1 MSVFWRF
8 VVAMI
13 IAVIAILIGI
23 ILGDYGPWYLSWL
36 LGTGFMILVAA
47 LGGVLFEEQE
57 DAARAAK
64 ENPIELKP
72 HAARKELESL
82 GQLVNPKG

>member
-1 MSVFWRF
+1 MTVFWRF

-47 LGGVLFEEQE
+47 LGGVLFEEQD
-57 DAARAAK
+57 DAASQKRRGEDTQK
-64 ENPIELKP
+64 LKTSQR
-72 HAARKELESL
+72 HLEY
-82 GQLVNPKG
+82 

>member
-8 VVAMI
+8 VLAMI

-57 DAARAAK
+57 DAARNKGDNTDEKKSKTAQ
-64 ENPIELKP
+64 
-72 HAARKELESL
+72 RQLEY
-82 GQLVNPKG
+82 

>member
-13 IAVIAILIGI
+13 IAVIAILVGI

-57 DAARAAK
+57 EAASK
-64 ENPIELKP
+64 KGDGIDIQKP
-72 HAARKELESL
+72 KTPQRHLEY
-82 GQLVNPKG
+82 

>member
-8 VVAMI
+8 VLAMI

-57 DAARAAK
+57 EAASKRDSSADANKSKTPQR
-64 ENPIELKP
+64 
-72 HAARKELESL
+72 HLEY
-82 GQLVNPKG
+82 

>member
-8 VVAMI
+8 VLAMI

-57 DAARAAK
+57 DAARNEADGFD
-64 ENPIELKP
+64 KP
-72 HAARKELESL
+72 KSKTPQRHLEY
-82 GQLVNPKG
+82 

>member
-8 VVAMI
+8 IIAMI
-13 IAVIAILIGI
+13 VAVLAIFVGV

-47 LGGVLFEEQE
+47 LGGVLFEEQ
-57 DAARAAK
+57 DDGVASTAK
-64 ENPIELKP
+64 KATKSIE
-72 HAARKELESL
+72 
-82 GQLVNPKG
+82 

>member
-1 MSVFWRF
+1 MTVFWRF

-57 DAARAAK
+57 DSARAAK
-64 ENPIELKP
+64 ENPKDAKS
-72 HAARKELESL
+72 HTTRRELEY
-82 GQLVNPKG
+82 

>member
-8 VVAMI
+8 VLAMI
-13 IAVIAILIGI
+13 IAIIAIFIGI

-57 DAARAAK
+57 EAARNKVKKSPQIKAK
-64 ENPIELKP
+64 PSK
-72 HAARKELESL
+72 
-82 GQLVNPKG
+82 VNSN

>member
-13 IAVIAILIGI
+13 IAVIAIFIGI

-36 LGTGFMILVAA
+36 LGTGFMILVAS

-57 DAARAAK
+57 EALRVAQ
-64 ENPIELKP
+64 ENPDERKP
-72 HAARKELESL
+72 HTTRRELEY
-82 GQLVNPKG
+82 

>member
-36 LGTGFMILVAA
+36 LGTGFMVLVAA

-57 DAARAAK
+57 EAARNK
-64 ENPIELKP
+64 NHGTDTQQSKTQQR
-72 HAARKELESL
+72 HLEY
-82 GQLVNPKG
+82 

>member
-1 MSVFWRF
+1 MTVFWRF
-8 VVAMI
+8 VLAMI

-57 DAARAAK
+57 DSARAAK
-64 ENPIELKP
+64 ENPEDAKS
-72 HAARKELESL
+72 HTTRRELEY
-82 GQLVNPKG
+82 